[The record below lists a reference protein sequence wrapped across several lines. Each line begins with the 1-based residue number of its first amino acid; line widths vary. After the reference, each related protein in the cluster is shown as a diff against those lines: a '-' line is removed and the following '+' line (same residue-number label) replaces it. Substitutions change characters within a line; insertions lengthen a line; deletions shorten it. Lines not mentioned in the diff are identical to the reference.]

1 MEDFSLYFLG
11 RLSSLRCDFIVFSL
25 FYLGV
30 CHLDNFPSC
39 VQVVCN
45 KVMFCWIW
53 SIWIK
58 KLHKGPVWLPSIT
71 QHPINSVIRKYKG
84 QIVSA
89 IVQSEMHLMYI
100 IFISAILFVFFHC
113 LKVISV
119 VHYPTQKEHIFQ
131 K

>member
-1 MEDFSLYFLG
+1 MG
-11 RLSSLRCDFIVFSL
+11 VIVDFIVFSL

-45 KVMFCWIW
+45 KVMFCWIC
-53 SIWIK
+53 SIWVK

-84 QIVSA
+84 QIVSV
-89 IVQSEMHLMYI
+89 IGQSKMHLMYI
-100 IFISAILFVFFHC
+100 IFISAILFVFFHR

-131 K
+131 KQCMVTSIDAK